1 MRYERLFFCLSE
13 YISVQKRIYELFAHI
28 DFHIPVTCIAVFPGT
43 SINIIDL
50 IRGINV
56 EKEKEV
62 ADRKYQ
68 DANNVFDVAE
78 RLIVRTNKTHSKP

>member
-1 MRYERLFFCLSE
+1 M
-13 YISVQKRIYELFAHI
+13 

-68 DANNVFDVAE
+68 DTNNVFDVAE
-78 RLIVRTNKTHSKP
+78 RVRIQQKTHCKNKQKTH